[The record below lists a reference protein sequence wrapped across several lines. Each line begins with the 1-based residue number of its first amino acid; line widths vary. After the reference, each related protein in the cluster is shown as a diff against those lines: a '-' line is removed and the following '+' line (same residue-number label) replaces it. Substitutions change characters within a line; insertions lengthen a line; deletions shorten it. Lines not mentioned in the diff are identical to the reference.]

1 MVWDGQ
7 NKREKKKPTN
17 NEVFWQRWKG
27 KFTERFDHKMAGTE
41 QRRCQERKFLRAAK
55 NLLSV

>member
-1 MVWDGQ
+1 MD
-7 NKREKKKPTN
+7 KIKERKKNPTN